1 MSNSVRIELKR
12 EHQAVVFEG
21 KIKETCGPIG
31 FQVYVCTDAISVWI
45 GTCTDVES
53 LEEIISEEELIKS
66 IYESASEC
74 EIENIMPI
82 LKFNNYKYD
91 FFGETR
97 TAIIEK

>member
-1 MSNSVRIELKR
+1 MSNSVRIELKK

-31 FQVYVCTDAISVWI
+31 FQVYVCTNEISTWI
-45 GTCTDVES
+45 GTCT
-53 LEEIISEEELIKS
+53 
-66 IYESASEC
+66 ASEC